1 MHGIVSLLDD
11 THYEQVEALWAELK
25 REFGVRGVYITPYP
39 HFSYH
44 VASQYNFEILEQL
57 LRTFA
62 SEQKPFHVKTTGLG
76 IFTDQQP
83 VLYISVMR
91 SPQLTQFHQALWQK
105 LVDAK
110 LVSHISQDYYIPDN
124 WIPHITIGFGDVN
137 CQTVANI
144 IQYIGER
151 PFLWDIS
158 INNIALIYDT
168 GTAQQL
174 RTRIPLNGAKGF
186 DS

>member
-11 THYEQVEALWAELK
+11 THYQQVEAIWVELK

-44 VASQYNFEILEQL
+44 VASQYNFEMLEL
-57 LRTFA
+57 LLHTFA
-62 SEQKPFHVKTTGLG
+62 SEQKPFRVKTTGLG
-76 IFTDQQP
+76 IFTGQQP
-83 VLYISVMR
+83 VLFISVVR
-91 SPQLTQFHQALWQK
+91 STYLTKFHQALWHK
-105 LVDAK
+105 LVETGQARDN
-110 LVSHISQDYYIPDN
+110 SQDYYVPDN
-124 WIPHITIGFGDVN
+124 WIPHITIGFGDVD
-137 CQTVANI
+137 CQMLANI
-144 IQYIGER
+144 IHYIGER

-158 INNIALIYDT
+158 IDNIALIYDT

-174 RTRIPLNGAKGF
+174 RMRIPLNGAKGF

>member
-11 THYEQVEALWAELK
+11 AHYQQVEALWAELK
-25 REFGVRGVYITPYP
+25 HEFGAQGVYITPYP

-44 VASQYNFEILEQL
+44 VTSQYNFEMLEQL
-57 LRTFA
+57 LHTFA

-76 IFTDQQP
+76 IFTGQQP
-83 VLYISVMR
+83 VLYISVVR

-105 LVDAK
+105 LVDTGEVN
-110 LVSHISQDYYIPDN
+110 LNSQDYYAPDS
-124 WIPHITIGFGDVN
+124 WMPHITIGFHDMN
-137 CQTVANI
+137 CQMIANI
-144 IQYIGER
+144 IHYIGER

-158 INNIALIYDT
+158 IDNIALIYDT

-174 RTRIPLNGAKGF
+174 RTRIPLNGAEG
-186 DS
+186 